1 MRGGGLERSHG
12 GTGGEVAEI
21 LEVGDTETTRG
32 RSSSSSSSSR
42 SSWGIGDLH
51 TSSPLPAGVNI
62 LPILKTFPFKTN
74 S

>member
-12 GTGGEVAEI
+12 GCSGEVAEI
-21 LEVGDTETTRG
+21 LEVGDTETRG

-51 TSSPLPAGVNI
+51 TSSPLAAGVNI
-62 LPILKTFPFKTN
+62 LQKY
-74 S
+74 

>member
-1 MRGGGLERSHG
+1 MRGGGLERSYG
-12 GTGGEVAEI
+12 GCGGEVAEI

-32 RSSSSSSSSR
+32 RASSSSSSR

-51 TSSPLPAGVNI
+51 TSSPLAARVNS
-62 LPILKTFPFKTN
+62 LPILRTFPFKPN

>member
-12 GTGGEVAEI
+12 GCGGEVAEI

-32 RSSSSSSSSR
+32 RSSSSSSSSS

-62 LPILKTFPFKTN
+62 LQKY
-74 S
+74 

>member
-12 GTGGEVAEI
+12 GCSGEVAEI
-21 LEVGDTETTRG
+21 LEVGDTETRG

-51 TSSPLPAGVNI
+51 TSSPLAAGVNS